1 MGTTVDVVV
10 RSPERP
16 LAAFASVRAWFG
28 MVEARLSRFR
38 EGSAVWRVNRGEAI
52 HDWMLAELARVAFA
66 AWEATEGLV
75 NPLILEAL
83 ESAGYDE
90 SFERIQG
97 PRGRLAAQPVP
108 HPSAAIDI
116 QGTTVRLKRGAI
128 DLGGLAKGWAVDRA
142 AELLEGMGL
151 DALVNAGG
159 DLRAVGEEAPGAGG
173 WMVAIER
180 PDGTVMWEGTTNAA
194 LATSSAMRRRWPTT
208 DGGWAHHLID
218 PRTGLPANSPYV
230 QVTVAAERCLWAE
243 VWSKAILIG
252 GPETLQRASGNV
264 SGVAA
269 IRADGSVERWGCFDK
284 GR

>member
-16 LAAFASVRAWFG
+16 LVAFASVRAWFG

-38 EGSAVWRVNRGEAI
+38 EGSAVWQVNRGEAVD
-52 HDWMLAELARVAFA
+52 DWMLAELARAAFA

-97 PRGRLAAQPVP
+97 SRGRLAAQPVP

-180 PDGTVMWEGTTNAA
+180 PDGTIMWEGTTNAA
-194 LATSSAMRRRWPTT
+194 LATSSAMRRRWPTA

>member
-1 MGTTVDVVV
+1 MGTTVYVVV
-10 RSPERP
+10 RSPGRP
-16 LAAFASVRAWFG
+16 LVGFASVRAWFG

-38 EGSAVWRVNRGEAI
+38 EGSAVWQVNRGEAI
-52 HDWMLAELARVAFA
+52 DDWMLAELARVAFA
-66 AWEATEGLV
+66 AWGATEGLV

-218 PRTGLPANSPYV
+218 PRTGLPADSPYV